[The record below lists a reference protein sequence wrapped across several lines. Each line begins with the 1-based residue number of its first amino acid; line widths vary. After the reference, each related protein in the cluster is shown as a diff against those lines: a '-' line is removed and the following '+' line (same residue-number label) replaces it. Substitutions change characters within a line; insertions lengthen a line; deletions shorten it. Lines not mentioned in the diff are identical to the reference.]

1 MFIMLSGSSG
11 VGKNTLINELRKE
24 DENIILM
31 PTLTTRSKRKNEVEG
46 DPYYYLTK
54 EEFNK
59 KINDDELF
67 EHEHMHGNL
76 YGSSK
81 VIFKDYINKGNIL
94 IKDIGVEGAYN
105 LSNILKDYTPTI
117 KVFLTTRTKCTL
129 VKRLKGRGELRIKKR
144 LRRYPYEQAQK
155 SKFDFLILNNNK
167 EQTKKLLFEIINNS
181 NSIKNVVFTKPL
193 DKLKDKKIKKYIQK
207 FKKGKFNPYVKV
219 MLKDSKITLLNSHEK
234 FIASII
240 ANKNL
245 CKKVVNKKSC
255 KQLNKNQSRKWKNYI
270 RKLLKTKSNE
280 KAIKK

>member
-1 MFIMLSGSSG
+1 MLSGSSG

-24 DENIILM
+24 DKNIILM

-81 VIFKDYINKGNIL
+81 IIFKDYINKGNIL

-167 EQTKKLLFEIINNS
+167 EQTKKLLFEIMNNS

-219 MLKDSKITLLNSHEK
+219 MLKDSKIILLNSHEK
-234 FIASII
+234 FVASII
-240 ANKNL
+240 AKKNL